1 MANPLSPLS
10 SSGLNVKSPAKIALK
25 TKLESTTRM
34 ASQDQTFDYGSENYF
49 DHEHT
54 RTMTSSPFIEDVDS
68 LTRLPSHLES
78 PSKHRSPKKPTPT
91 RECGAQLT
99 EDALRENEDL
109 TGSVSTAVDRRTESY
124 SEAGNENDTMSIIN
138 EPKSYAGAD
147 DTCFSTFSAVPNTD
161 MTMFARIGQSP
172 IKNSP
177 ASPTRSTRHRNGQR
191 TPAHSRPTTPGTMR
205 QRDYD
210 SELPP
215 SSPTPLHRY
224 TNTADDTMNLLEFT
238 GQLNDI
244 APSFRS
250 PHHTSPR
257 KPQMKHDFTGYP
269 ASHRLR
275 SPTRDGFFP
284 ASPAE
289 ARHLTNLLDFDLP
302 PAPTPRSIPTITARE
317 LESLKS
323 SFNSQISSLKATLSG
338 KEAEIMSLKGA
349 KDDAEQRVGEALEQ
363 IRDLRDSNE
372 DLQAEKGDWEKRDKE
387 MQVVLRGVKEQ
398 IMCNEKEREE
408 LYTKTKDL
416 ERRCDEAETR
426 ASEAESK
433 VAGLE
438 AGNSAIASSQ
448 GEGNPGDI
456 STPGSNSNKAVEV
469 AVEKV
474 ARELHTLYKAKHET
488 KVSALKKSYEA
499 RWEKRLRDLQ
509 ARLDEVTRENDELR
523 IGRDATMSGLVPPAI
538 DTRSEPHSEPPSY
551 NEIEEAQKLEDLQ
564 LLVDMKAQLESLA
577 AEIDTLRRDYAALEA
592 ELEGVR
598 RESTALQD
606 ELNISRRENSELVG
620 AVEQM
625 LSLEVVPASVSASQP
640 ASQPALPHA
649 TSSMGVAGEA
659 GFKASV
665 ASRASGLKG
674 PGFGTVGAG
683 AADGRFGMGAM
694 KRSASGGQ
702 GQGLG
707 GPRSGIM
714 SNIERMGRGRGVE

>member
-10 SSGLNVKSPAKIALK
+10 SSGLNVKSPARIALK
-25 TKLESTTRM
+25 AKLEGTTRM
-34 ASQDQTFDYGSENYF
+34 ASQDQIFDYGSENYH
-49 DHEHT
+49 DNKPT
-54 RTMTSSPFIEDVDS
+54 QIMTSSPFVEDVES
-68 LTRLPSHLES
+68 TTAGLPSYQES
-78 PSKHRSPKKPTPT
+78 PSKQRSPKKPMSATVY
-91 RECGAQLT
+91 GAPLT

-109 TGSVSTAVDRRTESY
+109 TASVSTAVDSRTESY
-124 SEAGNENDTMSIIN
+124 CEARNDNDTMSIIN

-172 IKNSP
+172 IKSSP
-177 ASPTRSTRHRNGQR
+177 ASPTRSARHRDGQR
-191 TPAHSRPTTPGTMR
+191 TPAHSRPTTPGTIR
-205 QRDYD
+205 RGDYD
-210 SELPP
+210 PEFPP
-215 SSPTPLHRY
+215 SSPTPRHRY

-238 GQLNDI
+238 GQLDDI

-250 PHHTSPR
+250 PRHTSPR
-257 KPQMKHDFTGYP
+257 KPQMRHDLTGYP

-323 SFNSQISSLKATLSG
+323 SFNSQISSLKASLSG

-363 IRDLRDSNE
+363 IRDLRDSKE

-408 LYTKTKDL
+408 LYTKTRDL
-416 ERRCDEAETR
+416 ERRCEEAETR

-438 AGNSAIASSQ
+438 AGNSVTASSQ

-509 ARLDEVTRENDELR
+509 AKLDEATRENDELR
-523 IGRDATMSGLVPPAI
+523 VGRDATMSGLVPPPI
-538 DTRSEPHSEPPSY
+538 DVRSEPPSY

-577 AEIDTLRRDYAALEA
+577 TEIDTLRRDSAALEA
-592 ELEGVR
+592 DLEGAR
-598 RESTALQD
+598 KESAALQE

-625 LSLEVVPASVSASQP
+625 LSLEVVPASVSVSQP
-640 ASQPALPHA
+640 PLPHA
-649 TSSMGVAGEA
+649 ASSMGVAGEA
-659 GFKASV
+659 SFKASV

-683 AADGRFGMGAM
+683 AADGRFGMGLM
-694 KRSASGGQ
+694 KRSVSGGQ
-702 GQGLG
+702 GLVA
-707 GPRSGIM
+707 PRSGIM
-714 SNIERMGRGRGVE
+714 SNIERMGRGRGLE

>member
-1 MANPLSPLS
+1 
-10 SSGLNVKSPAKIALK
+10 
-25 TKLESTTRM
+25 M
-34 ASQDQTFDYGSENYF
+34 ASQDQTFDYGSEDYF
-49 DHEHT
+49 DNE
-54 RTMTSSPFIEDVDS
+54 RTQTTSSSPFVEDVDS
-68 LTRLPSHLES
+68 TTRLPSHQES
-78 PSKHRSPKKPTPT
+78 PSKHRSTLQTMPVME
-91 RECGAQLT
+91 RGAPLT
-99 EDALRENEDL
+99 EDALKENEDL
-109 TGSVSTAVDRRTESY
+109 TGSARIIEDSRTETY
-124 SEAGNENDTMSIIN
+124 SEAGNDTDTLSIIN

-172 IKNSP
+172 IKSSP
-177 ASPTRSTRHRNGQR
+177 VSPTRSAKHRNGRR

-215 SSPTPLHRY
+215 SSPTPRHRY

-244 APSFRS
+244 TPSFRS
-250 PHHTSPR
+250 PHHTSPG
-257 KPQMKHDFTGYP
+257 KPQVKHDFTGYP

-363 IRDLRDSNE
+363 IRDLRDSKE

-408 LYTKTKDL
+408 LYTKSKDL
-416 ERRCDEAETR
+416 ERRCQEAEIR

-438 AGNSAIASSQ
+438 AGNSTIARSQ

-456 STPGSNSNKAVEV
+456 STPGSSSNKAVEV

-509 ARLDEVTRENDELR
+509 AKLDEATRENDELR
-523 IGRDATMSGLVPPAI
+523 VGRDATMSGVVPPSI
-538 DTRSEPHSEPPSY
+538 DARSEPHSEPPSY

-564 LLVDMKAQLESLA
+564 LLVDMKTQLESLA
-577 AEIDTLRRDYAALEA
+577 TEIDTLRRDYAALEA
-592 ELEGVR
+592 ELDGAR
-598 RESTALQD
+598 RESAALQD
-606 ELNISRRENSELVG
+606 ELDTSRRENSELVG

-625 LSLEVVPASVSASQP
+625 LSLDVASVPVTTSQSVSQP
-640 ASQPALPHA
+640 PLPHA

-665 ASRASGLKG
+665 GSRASGLKG

-683 AADGRFGMGAM
+683 AGDGRFGMGAM
-694 KRSASGGQ
+694 KRTASG

>member
-10 SSGLNVKSPAKIALK
+10 SSGINVKSPAKTTLK
-25 TKLESTTRM
+25 AKLESTTRM
-34 ASQDQTFDYGSENYF
+34 ASQDQTFDYGSENYI
-49 DHEHT
+49 DDERT
-54 RTMTSSPFIEDVDS
+54 QTMTSSPFVEDVDS
-68 LTRLPSHLES
+68 TTRLPAHQES
-78 PSKHRSPKKPTPT
+78 PSKHRSPKKPMPT
-91 RECGAQLT
+91 LECGAPLT
-99 EDALRENEDL
+99 EDALKENEDL
-109 TGSVSTAVDRRTESY
+109 TGSVSTAFNRRMESY
-124 SEAGNENDTMSIIN
+124 SEAGNENDTMSVIN

-172 IKNSP
+172 IKSSP
-177 ASPTRSTRHRNGQR
+177 ASPTRSARHRNGQR

-205 QRDYD
+205 QREYD
-210 SELPP
+210 AELLP
-215 SSPTPLHRY
+215 SSPTPRHRY

-257 KPQMKHDFTGYP
+257 KPQLKHDFTGYP

-323 SFNSQISSLKATLSG
+323 SFNSQISSLRASLSG

-363 IRDLRDSNE
+363 IRELRDSKE

-387 MQVVLRGVKEQ
+387 MQLVLRGVKEQ

-408 LYTKTKDL
+408 LYTKSKDL

-438 AGNSAIASSQ
+438 AGNSAPASLQ
-448 GEGNPGDI
+448 GEGHPADI
-456 STPGSNSNKAVEV
+456 STPGSGSNKAVEV

-509 ARLDEVTRENDELR
+509 AKLDEAMRENDELR
-523 IGRDATMSGLVPPAI
+523 VGRDATMSGLVPPSI
-538 DTRSEPHSEPPSY
+538 DARSEPHSEPPSY

-577 AEIDTLRRDYAALEA
+577 TEIDTLRGEHAALEA
-592 ELEGVR
+592 ELESAR
-598 RESTALQD
+598 RESAALQD
-606 ELNISRRENSELVG
+606 ELNNSRRENSELVG

-625 LSLEVVPASVSASQP
+625 LSLDVASVPVPTSQP
-640 ASQPALPHA
+640 VSQPPLPHA
-649 TSSMGVAGEA
+649 TSSMGVAGEV

-674 PGFGTVGAG
+674 PGFGTVGASG
-683 AADGRFGMGAM
+683 GEGRFGMAM
-694 KRSASGGQ
+694 KRSTSG

-707 GPRSGIM
+707 GTRSGIM

>member
-1 MANPLSPLS
+1 
-10 SSGLNVKSPAKIALK
+10 
-25 TKLESTTRM
+25 M
-34 ASQDQTFDYGSENYF
+34 ASQDQTLDYGSENYF
-49 DHEHT
+49 DDEPT
-54 RTMTSSPFIEDVDS
+54 QTITSSPFVEDVDPT
-68 LTRLPSHLES
+68 TRMPSHQGS
-78 PSKHRSPKKPTPT
+78 PSKHRSPKKHSPTIP
-91 RECGAQLT
+91 RGAPLT

-109 TGSVSTAVDRRTESY
+109 TGAVSTPADRRAECY
-124 SEAGNENDTMSIIN
+124 SEAGNDNDTISAIN
-138 EPKSYAGAD
+138 EPKSYASAD

-172 IKNSP
+172 TRNSP
-177 ASPTRSTRHRNGQR
+177 ASPTRSARHRNGQR

-210 SELPP
+210 AGPP
-215 SSPTPLHRY
+215 SSSPTPRHRY
-224 TNTADDTMNLLEFT
+224 INTADDTMNLLDFT

-250 PHHTSPR
+250 PHRTSPR

-284 ASPAE
+284 ASPAD

-323 SFNSQISSLKATLSG
+323 SFTSQISSLKATLSG
-338 KEAEIMSLKGA
+338 KEAETTSLKGA

-363 IRDLRDSNE
+363 IRDLRDSKE
-372 DLQAEKGDWEKRDKE
+372 DLQAEKGEWEKRDKE
-387 MQVVLRGVKEQ
+387 MQAVLRGVKEQ

-408 LYTKTKDL
+408 LYTKNKDL

-438 AGNSAIASSQ
+438 AGNSATANSQ
-448 GEGNPGDI
+448 AEGLSGDI
-456 STPGSNSNKAVEV
+456 STPGSGSNKAVEI

-499 RWEKRLRDLQ
+499 RWEKRIRDLQ
-509 ARLDEVTRENDELR
+509 SKLDEVTRENDELR
-523 IGRDATMSGLVPPAI
+523 IGRDATMSGLVPLAV
-538 DTRSEPHSEPPSY
+538 DARSEPPSEPPSY
-551 NEIEEAQKLEDLQ
+551 SEIEEAKKLEDLQ
-564 LLVDMKAQLESLA
+564 ILVEMKTQLESLA
-577 AEIDTLRRDYAALEA
+577 GEIDTLRRDYAALEV
-592 ELEGVR
+592 ELREAR
-598 RESTALQD
+598 RESVALQA
-606 ELNISRRENSELVG
+606 ELDTSRRENSELVA

-625 LSLEVVPASVSASQP
+625 LSLEVVPASVASSQSVSQP
-640 ASQPALPHA
+640 PLPHA
-649 TSSMGVAGEA
+649 TSSVGVAGEA
-659 GFKASV
+659 GFRSSV

-683 AADGRFGMGAM
+683 AGDGRFGMGAM
-694 KRSASGGQ
+694 KRSVSGS
-702 GQGLG
+702 QGLG

>member
-10 SSGLNVKSPAKIALK
+10 SSGLNVKLPARITLK
-25 TKLESTTRM
+25 DLKSTTPM
-34 ASQDQTFDYGSENYF
+34 ASQNQTLDYGSENHF
-49 DHEHT
+49 DNEQT
-54 RTMTSSPFIEDVDS
+54 ITSSPFIDDVDIT
-68 LTRLPSHLES
+68 TRLPSQQES
-78 PSKHRSPKKPTPT
+78 PSKHRSPMKME
-91 RECGAQLT
+91 RGAPLT

-109 TGSVSTAVDRRTESY
+109 TGSVSISAVRRTESY
-124 SEAGNENDTMSIIN
+124 SEAGNNNDTMSIIN

-172 IKNSP
+172 MKNSP
-177 ASPTRSTRHRNGQR
+177 ASPTRSVRHRTGQR

-210 SELPP
+210 AELPS
-215 SSPTPLHRY
+215 SSPTPRHRY
-224 TNTADDTMNLLEFT
+224 TNTADDTMNLLDFT

-250 PHHTSPR
+250 PQRTSPR
-257 KPQMKHDFTGYP
+257 KPQARHDFTGYP

-275 SPTRDGFFP
+275 SPTRGGFFP

-323 SFNSQISSLKATLSG
+323 SFTSQISSLKATLSG

-363 IRDLRDSNE
+363 IRDLRDSKE
-372 DLQAEKGDWEKRDKE
+372 DLQAEKGEWEKRDKE
-387 MQVVLRGVKEQ
+387 MQTVLRGVKEQ
-398 IMCNEKEREE
+398 IICNEKEREE
-408 LYTKTKDL
+408 LFTQNKDL
-416 ERRCDEAETR
+416 QRRCDEAETR

-438 AGNSAIASSQ
+438 AGNSVITSTE
-448 GEGNPGDI
+448 GEGASGDI
-456 STPGSNSNKAVEV
+456 STPGSSSNKAVEV

-499 RWEKRLRDLQ
+499 RWEKRLRELQ
-509 ARLDEVTRENDELR
+509 AKLDEAIRENDELR
-523 IGRDATMSGLVPPAI
+523 IGRDATMSGLIPPAI
-538 DTRSEPHSEPPSY
+538 DARSEPHSEPPSY

-564 LLVDMKAQLESLA
+564 LLVDMKAQLESLS
-577 AEIDTLRRDYAALEA
+577 AELDTLRRGSAVLEA
-592 ELEGVR
+592 ELGGVR
-598 RESTALQD
+598 QESAALQD
-606 ELNISRRENSELVG
+606 QLDNSRRENSELVA

-625 LSLEVVPASVSASQP
+625 LSLEVAPASVP
-640 ASQPALPHA
+640 ASQPVPQPPLPHA
-649 TSSMGVAGEA
+649 TSSIGVAGEA
-659 GFKASV
+659 GFKTSV

-683 AADGRFGMGAM
+683 GGDGRFGMGAM
-694 KRSASGGQ
+694 KRSASGS
-702 GQGLG
+702 QGLG

>member
-1 MANPLSPLS
+1 MANPLSPIS
-10 SSGLNVKSPAKIALK
+10 SSGLNAKSPGRIALK
-25 TKLESTTRM
+25 AKLESTTRI
-34 ASQDQTFDYGSENYF
+34 ASQDQTFDYSSENYL
-49 DHEHT
+49 DSEYT
-54 RTMTSSPFIEDVDS
+54 QTMSSSPFVEDVDS
-68 LTRLPSHLES
+68 TMRLPIHEES
-78 PSKHRSPKKPTPT
+78 PSKHRSPKKPMPAMEYGTL
-91 RECGAQLT
+91 LT
-99 EDALRENEDL
+99 EDALRNNEDL
-109 TGSVSTAVDRRTESY
+109 TGSVSTTTDRRTGSY
-124 SEAGNENDTMSIIN
+124 SEAGNENDTMSVMN
-138 EPKSYAGAD
+138 EPKSYSGAD

-161 MTMFARIGQSP
+161 MTTFARIGQSP
-172 IKNSP
+172 IKSSP
-177 ASPTRSTRHRNGQR
+177 ASPTRSARYRNGQR

-210 SELPP
+210 AELPP
-215 SSPTPLHRY
+215 SSPTLRHKY

-238 GQLNDI
+238 GQLSDI

-257 KPQMKHDFTGYP
+257 KPQSKHDFTGYP

-275 SPTRDGFFP
+275 SPTRDGFIP

-363 IRDLRDSNE
+363 IRDLRDSKE

-387 MQVVLRGVKEQ
+387 MQVVLRGVKER

-408 LYTKTKDL
+408 LYSKTKDL
-416 ERRCDEAETR
+416 ERRCNEAEIR
-426 ASEAESK
+426 ASEAGSK

-438 AGNSAIASSQ
+438 AGNSANASSQ
-448 GEGNPGDI
+448 AEGNPGDI
-456 STPGSNSNKAVEV
+456 STPGSSSNKAVEV

-509 ARLDEVTRENDELR
+509 AKLDEATRENDELR
-523 IGRDATMSGLVPPAI
+523 VGRDATMSGLVPPLTDA
-538 DTRSEPHSEPPSY
+538 RSEPHSEPPSY
-551 NEIEEAQKLEDLQ
+551 NELEEAQKLEDLQ

-577 AEIDTLRRDYAALEA
+577 AEIDTLRRDSAALEA
-592 ELEGVR
+592 ELAASR
-598 RESTALQD
+598 KESVAVQE
-606 ELNISRRENSELVG
+606 ELRTSRRENSELVG

-625 LSLEVVPASVSASQP
+625 LSLEAAP

-649 TSSMGVAGEA
+649 TSSVGVAGEA

-683 AADGRFGMGAM
+683 GGEGRFGMGAM
-694 KRSASGGQ
+694 KRSASG